1 MAPADED
8 YYRGLAQLLDALRER
23 VVRYRVHDL
32 EILYCNAAWASS
44 HNLEPAELVGRSLA
58 DLLTPGELEGLHQQL
73 ALLGPDNPMVLDT
86 VARPAPDAPGRWI
99 SWSDQYVDGHVLAV
113 GRDVTVQ
120 HLAEVRLAESENR
133 FRELAE
139 RSADVVWR
147 FTKHPHPHL
156 SYLSPSVESMTG
168 YPRAYLMD
176 DFRNFLALTDDDGRE
191 LLTGALRGKALP
203 ERYDLHV
210 TSKNGMT
217 VIAEMQITRLP
228 DAVQG
233 VARDVTH
240 IRALQGELM
249 ALALRDPLTGLA
261 NRRLLDELLQAALLR
276 TERAGSALQVTFLD
290 LDHFKTVNDRFG
302 HDAGDQVLRE
312 TARRLLATARNSD
325 VVARVGGDEFVI
337 VHESLGLGGD
347 VLVQRVR
354 EALSAP
360 VTIDGGTD
368 VRCPASIGCSDTRTS
383 GRDPAT
389 LITVADT
396 AMFQAKRAARAMRE
410 PGARA

>member
-8 YYRGLAQLLDALRER
+8 YYRGLAQLLDALCER

-32 EILYCNAAWASS
+32 EIVYCNNAWASS
-44 HNLEPAELVGRSLA
+44 HDLEPVDLVGRSLG
-58 DLLTPGELEGLHQQL
+58 DVLTPGELEGLHQQL
-73 ALLGPDNPMVLDT
+73 ALLGPNNPMVIDD

-99 SWSDQYVDGHVLAV
+99 SWSDQYIDGHVLAV
-113 GRDVTVQ
+113 GRDVTEQ
-120 HLAEVRLAESENR
+120 HLAEARLAESENR

-147 FTKHPHPHL
+147 FTMHPHPHFT
-156 SYLSPSVESMTG
+156 YLSPSVESMTG
-168 YPRAYLMD
+168 YPRDFLQG
-176 DFRNFLALTDDDGRE
+176 DFRNFLALTDDAGRE
-191 LLTGALRGKALP
+191 LLTGALHGKELP

-210 TSKNGMT
+210 RSRSGTI

-240 IRALQGELM
+240 IRTLQGELV

-276 TERAGSALQVTFLD
+276 TERAGSALQVTFLN
-290 LDHFKTVNDRFG
+290 LDHFKAVNDTFG

-312 TARRLLATARNSD
+312 TARRLVATARNSD

-337 VHESLGLGGD
+337 VHESLSAGGD

-354 EALSAP
+354 EALEAP
-360 VTIDGGTD
+360 VRIDERTD

-383 GRDPAT
+383 GRDAAT
-389 LITVADT
+389 LITVADM
-396 AMFQAKRAARAMRE
+396 AMFQAKRDARAPTSPQVRT
-410 PGARA
+410 